1 MKCDDCGWK
10 GEEKEDDNDDEDNND
25 GDCYQDYDHDDHDSD
40 DDDDDDGGDAGV
52 EDKAIEDRRRAD
64 RWTAHG
70 SRCRASIMQY
80 CSAGWAS
87 MLQYWAEILK
97 YCSAAIWSYLN
108 TASLR
113 Y

>member
-1 MKCDDCGWK
+1 MG
-10 GEEKEDDNDDEDNND
+10 
-25 GDCYQDYDHDDHDSD
+25 CYDYDDYDDYHQHYVHDHDSD
-40 DDDDDDGGDAGV
+40 DDDNEDDGDEGDAGV

-70 SRCRASIMQY
+70 SRCRASILQC
-80 CSAGWAS
+80 CSAEWAS
-87 MLQYWAEILK
+87 ILQYWAEILK
-97 YCSAAIWSYLN
+97 YCNAAIWSYLN